1 MNCSYCNELALFKCA
16 CVNPYMCTVHLGIH
30 YSITENHPFENLD
43 SPSNNSKLQILRSK
57 LITRLQKINQSKT
70 DITQKTN
77 TLIKTI
83 ERALK
88 EAVENLDGIIQKY
101 IGILSQNYNL
111 NLDFSA
117 LEEIDSSEIN
127 FENIQI
133 DEIANEI
140 KRIYSKNENNHN
152 KSLLEMRTRFF
163 DQRSGGLRCGV
174 ITQDQKNL

>member
-1 MNCSYCNELALFKCA
+1 MNPK
-16 CVNPYMCTVHLGIH
+16 
-30 YSITENHPFENLD
+30 
-43 SPSNNSKLQILRSK
+43 
-57 LITRLQKINQSKT
+57 NQSKT

-88 EAVENLDGIIQKY
+88 EAVENLDGIIQRY
-101 IGILSQNYNL
+101 IGILSQDYNL

-117 LEEIDSSEIN
+117 LEEIDSNEIN

-140 KRIYSKNENNHN
+140 KRIYSKNENNHDKAYWKCELGFLIN
-152 KSLLEMRTRFF
+152 A
-163 DQRSGGLRCGV
+163 QAG
-174 ITQDQKNL
+174 